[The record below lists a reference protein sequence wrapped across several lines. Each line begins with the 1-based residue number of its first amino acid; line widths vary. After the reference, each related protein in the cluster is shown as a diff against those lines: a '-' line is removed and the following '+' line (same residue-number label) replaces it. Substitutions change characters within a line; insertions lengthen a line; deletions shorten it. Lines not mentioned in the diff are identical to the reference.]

1 MSLPARFV
9 GYAGAMIAIIRAA
22 GPADVAELAEVA
34 AATFVLAC
42 PPGTPPAS
50 ISAFIAAH
58 LSAANFASY
67 LSDPAR
73 DIRVAVRDG
82 RIAGYTMLVFGEP
95 NSPDVV
101 AALTARPT
109 VELSKVYLLADHHG
123 AGLADTLMTATLDV
137 ARARGAAGVWLGV
150 HDQNLRAIRFY
161 TRNGFAIVGAK
172 TFQVGDQID
181 DDHVM
186 ERSL

>member
-1 MSLPARFV
+1 
-9 GYAGAMIAIIRAA
+9 MIANIRAA

-42 PPGTPPAS
+42 PPGTPPAA

-58 LSAANFASY
+58 LSADSFVRY
-67 LSDPAR
+67 LADPAR
-73 DIRVAVRDG
+73 DIRVAVRE
-82 RIAGYTMLVFGEP
+82 RNIVGYTMLVFGEP
-95 NSPDVV
+95 SNPDV
-101 AALTARPT
+101 AASLTVRPT

-123 AGLADTLMTATLDV
+123 AGQAATLMTATLDA

-150 HDQNLRAIRFY
+150 NNQNLRAIRFY
-161 TRNGFAIVGAK
+161 EKSGFAIVGAK
-172 TFQVGDQID
+172 TFQVGDQTYN
-181 DDHVM
+181 DHVM